1 MDADRRFAAAW
12 ALALLLTATTGC
24 LTDPY
29 LGPQSQPTRREE
41 PDPAQRQVEVVH
53 TPASQPAG
61 EPADPIEADVS
72 RYIARVENART
83 LRPPPVPTLAADALA
98 EPLWVLSGSPPSET
112 AQAAVQP
119 PPTVPADR
127 PVSAAPP
134 AAAQEASS
142 NMAPAPDPT
151 SDPSPAPPPPAPPPA
166 PTLTTLTARS
176 EPPGGLPPS
185 RESDA
190 PAVNAPA
197 AARVGL
203 TSLREYLERSP
214 QPDDAPFRDQLD
226 RRVLWAIAGDYEQA
240 RAPLRLVT
248 AEQQQLAARF
258 VETWIALREAHEGD
272 LAAAAT
278 AARGPLAELEESLRR
293 LADLSIPA
301 VKICSVVRGFG
312 QYDEITPPRLPAGGA
327 EFVLYC
333 EIRDFVSELRGD
345 GLYLTTFD
353 LTTTIFNRAGDT
365 VLELRDT
372 DIVDRS
378 RNRRQDCF
386 IPRLVRLP
394 ASLPPGRY
402 VAKVTVADKLGKK
415 VAESRVAFE
424 LTARP

>member
-41 PDPAQRQVEVVH
+41 PDPARRQVEVVH
-53 TPASQPAG
+53 TPASQPAV
-61 EPADPIEADVS
+61 EPSDPIEADVS

-112 AQAAVQP
+112 AQPAVRP

-301 VKICSVVRGFG
+301 LKICSVVRGFG
-312 QYDEITPPRLPAGGA
+312 QYDEISPPRLPAGGA

-353 LTTTIFNRAGDT
+353 LTTTIFNRAGDI

-415 VAESRVAFE
+415 VAENSAAFE

>member
-41 PDPAQRQVEVVH
+41 PDPTPRQVEVVH
-53 TPASQPAG
+53 APASQPAG
-61 EPADPIEADVS
+61 EPGDPIEADVS

-98 EPLWVLSGSPPSET
+98 EPLWVLSGSPRFET
-112 AQAAVQP
+112 APAAVQP
-119 PPTVPADR
+119 LPTGPADR

-134 AAAQEASS
+134 AAAQEASPDT
-142 NMAPAPDPT
+142 APASDPT
-151 SDPSPAPPPPAPPPA
+151 TNTSQAQPPLAPPPA
-166 PTLTTLTARS
+166 PTLTALTARS
-176 EPPGGLPPS
+176 EPRGGLPPS

-301 VKICSVVRGFG
+301 LKICSVVRGFG
-312 QYDEITPPRLPAGGA
+312 QYDEISPPRLPAGGA

-333 EIRDFVSELRGD
+333 EIRDFVSELRSD

-353 LTTTIFNRAGDT
+353 LTTTIFNRAGDI

-415 VAESRVAFE
+415 VAENSAAFE